1 MTCIF
6 GFPPN
11 NEKGE
16 WSTNKCFVTNE
27 INPYGCCFTLGEVQ
41 KNKCSN
47 RHIRYWRFV
56 LASNSQPGVRVPLG
70 VHKQFAGGMQYFKSY
85 QDKPTK
91 GKQKRFWVGNAA
103 LISEAALI

>member
-1 MTCIF
+1 MLLYVARQ
-6 GFPPN
+6 
-11 NEKGE
+11 
-16 WSTNKCFVTNE
+16 SS
-27 INPYGCCFTLGEVQ
+27 

-91 GKQKRFWVGNAA
+91 GKQKRFWGYTKRINFDLGVHKEIQYWFGGTGVTKGWEP
-103 LISEAALI
+103 LV